1 MNVAE
6 FVVFLGVSFAVIAT
20 PGQDTVLTVRNAL
33 VGGRRGGVLTAA
45 GVAAG
50 QAVWAVAAATGV
62 AGVIRASESLFVA
75 IKLVGAA
82 YLVLLG
88 VRSLWS
94 ACRGER
100 LEHVAAAPAG
110 RAFRQGLLSNLA
122 NPKMAVFFI
131 SLLPQFGEHSG
142 LPTMLLL
149 GAIFC
154 AITFCWLVLYGWAV
168 VAARHVLT
176 RPVVR
181 RWMDGVSGCLLVG
194 LGARLGL
201 QRV

>member
-1 MNVAE
+1 MDVAE
-6 FVVFLGVSFAVIAT
+6 FVIFLGVSFAVIAT

-50 QAVWAVAAATGV
+50 QGVWAVAAATGV
-62 AGVIRASESLFVA
+62 AGVIRASESLFLA

-94 ACRGER
+94 AWRGDR
-100 LEHVAAAPAG
+100 REHVTGAPTG
-110 RAFRQGLLSNLA
+110 RAFRQGLVSNLA

-131 SLLPQFGEHSG
+131 SLLPQFGGGG
-142 LPTMLLL
+142 LSTMLVL
-149 GAIFC
+149 GSIFC
-154 AITFCWLVLYGWAV
+154 AMTFCWLVLYGWAV
-168 VAARHVLT
+168 VAARHVLS

-181 RWMDGVSGCLLVG
+181 RWIDGVTGCLLIG

-201 QRV
+201 QRI